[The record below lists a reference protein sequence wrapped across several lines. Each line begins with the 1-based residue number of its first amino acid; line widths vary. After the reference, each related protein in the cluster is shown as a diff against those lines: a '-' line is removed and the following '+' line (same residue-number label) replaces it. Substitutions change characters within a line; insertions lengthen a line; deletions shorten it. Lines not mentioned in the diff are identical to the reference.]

1 MSGKIYT
8 ASGRLYDVLNPDP
21 RMIVIED
28 IAHQLALT
36 NRWGGASRLPISV
49 AQHSC
54 LVAEMVEAPPTQL
67 LKLKRIALLHD
78 APEAYL
84 GDVCRPLKAISPQY
98 REYEALAWEAICKKF
113 KLNAFTIPMEVHH
126 ADRLMLAWEA
136 ELYMPKECYQAC
148 FMDRPSYPAEMEGLL
163 APWSWR
169 VAKSTFLARF
179 KLLFE

>member
-8 ASGRLYDVLNPDP
+8 ASGRLYDVLKPDP
-21 RMIVIED
+21 KMIDIED

-54 LVAEMVEAPPTQL
+54 LVAETVEGK
-67 LKLKRIALLHD
+67 KLKRLALMHD

-84 GDVCRPLKAISPQY
+84 GDVCRPMKAVSPEY
-98 REYEALAWEAICKKF
+98 RKYEALAWEAINAKF
-113 KLNAFTIPMEVHH
+113 KLGAPTLPMEIVE
-126 ADRLMLAWEA
+126 ADRLLLAWEA
-136 ELYMPKECYQAC
+136 ELYMPKVCYQEC
-148 FMDRPSYPAEMEGLL
+148 FISYPSYPEKMEGLL

-169 VAKSTFLARF
+169 TAESTFLARF
-179 KLLFE
+179 KLLFG